1 MHTVLVTG
9 SSGFVGS
16 ALVEK
21 LDSIGF
27 SVKPTVRRATGLKNE
42 VVIGDIESYKNWQ
55 ELLAGTDVVIHL
67 AARAHILNDT
77 VEDPLAAFRKVN
89 TQATIQLA
97 RECVKAG
104 VKRFIFLSSIG
115 VNGGSSGSQ
124 PFQST
129 DKPNPHSHYAISKL
143 EAEEALRAISSDTGL
158 DVVIIRPPLIYGPG
172 APGNFRSMM
181 KWMSKSIPLPLGSIE
196 NNRRSFVSLDN
207 LCDLVKICIEHPKA
221 ANETFLV
228 SDGEDLSTTDL
239 LRRIANAA
247 GKRAMLIPVPARLL
261 RYAAT
266 SLGKANISQRLLDD
280 LQIDI
285 AHTVDTLGWTPP
297 YSMNECLQKAVAEYR

>member
-27 SVKPTVRRATGLKNE
+27 SVKPTVRRATGIKNE

-55 ELLAGTDVVIHL
+55 KLLAGTDVVIHL

-104 VKRFIFLSSIG
+104 VKRFI
-115 VNGGSSGSQ
+115 
-124 PFQST
+124 
-129 DKPNPHSHYAISKL
+129 
-143 EAEEALRAISSDTGL
+143 
-158 DVVIIRPPLIYGPG
+158 
-172 APGNFRSMM
+172 
-181 KWMSKSIPLPLGSIE
+181 
-196 NNRRSFVSLDN
+196 
-207 LCDLVKICIEHPKA
+207 
-221 ANETFLV
+221 
-228 SDGEDLSTTDL
+228 
-239 LRRIANAA
+239 
-247 GKRAMLIPVPARLL
+247 
-261 RYAAT
+261 
-266 SLGKANISQRLLDD
+266 
-280 LQIDI
+280 
-285 AHTVDTLGWTPP
+285 
-297 YSMNECLQKAVAEYR
+297 